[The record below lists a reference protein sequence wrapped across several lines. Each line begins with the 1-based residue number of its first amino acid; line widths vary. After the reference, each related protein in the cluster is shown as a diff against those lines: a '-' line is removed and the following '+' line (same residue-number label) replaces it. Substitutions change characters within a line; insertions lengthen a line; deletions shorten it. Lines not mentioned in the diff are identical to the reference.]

1 MVVLFVNSCL
11 SLSLSSLPR
20 IDPTHRLTGRSQAT
34 TDAQDRVE
42 LVSEFAMPFYKCPD
56 ISCAKRGDSRC
67 GSIVSE
73 TVTALTL
80 ATDKTTRIQLSFLF
94 IR

>member
-1 MVVLFVNSCL
+1 MLFDNSCL

-20 IDPTHRLTGRSQAT
+20 IDSTHRLTGRSQAT

-56 ISCAKRGDSRC
+56 IYAKRGESRC

>member
-1 MVVLFVNSCL
+1 MPNLCKSGVSPCKVVLFINSCL

-42 LVSEFAMPFYKCPD
+42 LVSEFAMPFYRTPG
-56 ISCAKRGDSRC
+56 RLLRR
-67 GSIVSE
+67 
-73 TVTALTL
+73 
-80 ATDKTTRIQLSFLF
+80 TR
-94 IR
+94 